1 MRAPAS
7 EVSPFDPLFW
17 HPRAGAARRT
27 NPGGAVRPPRVRI
40 SRMHPALA
48 PPIDS
53 SLLACTARSRGEN
66 DSCFSRIGNDSPPM
80 NEAHQRAVACTITA
94 RRYNNPASAKLT

>member
-17 HPRAGAARRT
+17 HSRAGAARRT
-27 NPGGAVRPPRVRI
+27 NPGAAVRPPRVRI

-48 PPIDS
+48 
-53 SLLACTARSRGEN
+53 SLLREL
-66 DSCFSRIGNDSPPM
+66 
-80 NEAHQRAVACTITA
+80 AVKHKKRPT
-94 RRYNNPASAKLT
+94 PQFG